1 MRGDNL
7 GTVELRER
15 DEKCGRGA
23 GNCGQRMA
31 SSGENILEGSLDE
44 GHLITQN

>member
-15 DEKCGRGA
+15 DEKWGWG

-31 SSGENILEGSLDE
+31 GSGENVLEGSLDK